1 MKTEDKKILENAKKR
16 MKKQNDYI
24 KQNFDRVSVVMEK
37 GKKELIEK
45 SGSSING
52 FINAAIDNELK
63 KRGLL
68 DNTGIDPAD

>member
-52 FINAAIDNELK
+52 FINTAIDNELK

-68 DNTGIDPAD
+68 KD